1 MRREKL
7 CAQAKSET
15 RLVGSIWL
23 ASVGCGTS
31 EAGTSSVGGPALGS
45 LILPLTPFLS
55 GMPIESSFLPLI
67 SITVVAWTQ
76 TPLGLRT

>member
-1 MRREKL
+1 MHKL
-7 CAQAKSET
+7 NQ
-15 RLVGSIWL
+15 RPDWWVHL

-45 LILPLTPFLS
+45 SILPLTPFLS